1 MRSGWLLTTTF
12 AMCLCAEVVLT
23 NDTVLKLFKA
33 GIGEDSIIEMIS
45 QQPGVYALSASEL
58 AALKKAGAT
67 DKIIAVMVLRNGA
80 ANVPAIR
87 PAADPAPQASAEA
100 IHATASGKT
109 ELTIIS
115 SPRNASVEINGV
127 LLGATP
133 VTVKLSRRTNCA
145 LTVKKDGFVPWT
157 TNYAAASTGKAT
169 INANLTVKSS
179 GEQ

>member
-1 MRSGWLLTTTF
+1 MRSGWLLATTF

-23 NDTVLKLFKA
+23 NDTVLKLVRA

-67 DKIIAVMVLRNGA
+67 DKIMAAMLARNGA
-80 ANVPAIR
+80 ANVPALR
-87 PAADPAPQASAEA
+87 PTPQPPAEA

-133 VTVKLSRRTNCA
+133 VTVKLSRRTSCA